1 LTFANAAWAWPT
13 PDRLL
18 QLNGGT
24 LTLASEPEKGTA
36 AKITLPYE

>member
-1 LTFANAAWAWPT
+1 MGLAYAA
-13 PDRLL
+13 RLL

-24 LTLASEPEKGTA
+24 LTLGSEPEKGTT